1 MVITPVLQDT
11 YKVFRSNTQKLKRN
25 LKYIY
30 RGSSQFRI
38 VATYD
43 GTHYILKV
51 DESIS
56 DLWELSNEDIDKLLL
71 DQKKAIQIEIKNIE
85 QVRLQYNMFLLV
97 TRDEDG
103 LTQLYHGVIELY
115 ADPSEPQLNVLIPDG
130 I

>member
-1 MVITPVLQDT
+1 MQNNSINIKPLNKNHVTRKYLQWFD
-11 YKVFRSNTQKLKRN
+11 
-25 LKYIY
+25 
-30 RGSSQFRI
+30 
-38 VATYD
+38 
-43 GTHYILKV
+43 
-51 DESIS
+51 
-56 DLWELSNEDIDKLLL
+56 DK
-71 DQKKAIQIEIKNIE
+71 EIKNIE